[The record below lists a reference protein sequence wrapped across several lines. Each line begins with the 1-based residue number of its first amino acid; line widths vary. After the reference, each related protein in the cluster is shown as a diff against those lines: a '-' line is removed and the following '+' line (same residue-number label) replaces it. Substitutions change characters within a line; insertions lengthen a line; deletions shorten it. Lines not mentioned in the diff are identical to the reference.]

1 MCGIIK
7 SVIYA
12 IGGVNRSVIYIKG
25 GVNRSVIYVM
35 CGVNIS
41 GIYVIGGLNISVI
54 WVIQVCDRSADDAHF
69 STAPDPTYYIMEV
82 RVSSRFVF

>member
-25 GVNRSVIYVM
+25 GINRSVIYGM

-54 WVIQVCDRSADDAHF
+54 WVNRCDRSADDAHF
-69 STAPDPTYYIMEV
+69 SYAPDPTYYIMEV
-82 RVSSRFVF
+82 RVSSRLVF